1 MRLAPALP
9 LLAALLLAGCVG
21 PSSHAAPSE
30 RWLLP
35 ESGRASA
42 PLHAHPARA
51 RPRHKPR

>member
-42 PLHAHPARA
+42 PLHAVAQGDG
-51 RPRHKPR
+51 PRHIPL